1 MDASQDSYSTTRYAN
16 WDSGRHCYM
25 ASILPSNNYLNNS
38 TLDPHIVTLLIGV
51 ETSHMVLSDDV
62 YQSTRGIAVSAI
74 LFHIIWGVIFGFV
87 ISSLL
92 RIQAYKNKTC
102 KRMLDE
108 K

>member
-1 MDASQDSYSTTRYAN
+1 
-16 WDSGRHCYM
+16 
-25 ASILPSNNYLNNS
+25 
-38 TLDPHIVTLLIGV
+38 
-51 ETSHMVLSDDV
+51 MVLSDDV

-92 RIQAYKNKTC
+92 RIQAYRNKTC